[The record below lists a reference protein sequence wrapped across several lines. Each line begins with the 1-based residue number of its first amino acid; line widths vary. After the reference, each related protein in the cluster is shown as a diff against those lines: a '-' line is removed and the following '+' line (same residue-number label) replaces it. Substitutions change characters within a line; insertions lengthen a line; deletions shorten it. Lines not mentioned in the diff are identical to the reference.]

1 MAPNPA
7 LEAETREE
15 PKIQEITENDEEPP
29 ELEQVDVDAMKAE
42 KASKSQEIWGN
53 DEPAEEVEEP
63 RIVEIPNTEPV
74 DLDA

>member
-7 LEAETREE
+7 PETETKEE
-15 PKIQEITENDEEPP
+15 PRIQEIDDEEPP

-42 KASKSQEIWGN
+42 KSQTKSQEIWGN
-53 DEPAEEVEEP
+53 DEPAEEEP
-63 RIVEIPNTEPV
+63 RIVEIPPNTEPV